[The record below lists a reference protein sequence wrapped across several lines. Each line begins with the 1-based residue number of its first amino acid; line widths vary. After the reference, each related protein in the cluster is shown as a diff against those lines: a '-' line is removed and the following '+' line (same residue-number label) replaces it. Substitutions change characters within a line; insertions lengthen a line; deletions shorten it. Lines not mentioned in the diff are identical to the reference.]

1 VEKVDGVV
9 LAAGLSSRSGRYK
22 MTLALG
28 DRTVIE
34 HCIAGMYDVV
44 SRIVV
49 VVGWQ
54 APRLQELLAGYEKV
68 ACVLN
73 ERFRE
78 GMFTSVRAGIAQVHA
93 PRFFL
98 IPGDYP
104 LVGMEVY
111 ERMLGVQGD
120 VVIPTFEGER
130 GHPVLLSRELVPEI
144 LAQPADSSLRDTIEA
159 KGYTTVEVDDQ
170 GILWDLDT
178 PEDYEHL
185 LAQYRQRQL
194 CVSIL

>member
-1 VEKVDGVV
+1 VEKVEGVV

-22 MTLALG
+22 MTLPLG

-49 VVGWQ
+49 VVGWR
-54 APRLQELLAGYEKV
+54 AARLQELLAGYEKV

-78 GMFTSVRAGIAQVHA
+78 GMFTSVRAGIAQVRA

-104 LVGMEVY
+104 LVGAGVY
-111 ERMLGVQGD
+111 EEMLGVQGE
-120 VVIPTFEGER
+120 VVIPTFEDQR
-130 GHPVLLSRELVPEI
+130 GHPVLVRSQLVPEI
-144 LAQPADSSLRDTIEA
+144 LAQPADSSLRDYIEG
-159 KGYTTVEVDDQ
+159 KGYTTVEVGDQ
-170 GILWDLDT
+170 AILWDLDT
-178 PEDYEHL
+178 PEDYEYL
-185 LAQYRQRQL
+185 LVQYRQSQ
-194 CVSIL
+194 